1 MSTRYPT
8 RQSPS
13 RASSNRSAGAQGKRP
28 RGDGGDSNSGSM
40 TQGDFRPGD
49 IRRRGTVLLLAT
61 AIIASIFATRLVD
74 LQAVRGEA
82 LADAALSQRL
92 RTMEIPAYRGNIVD
106 RTGQPLAVTV
116 EARDVTAD
124 QTLIEDPAALAVEL
138 APILEVP
145 QDVLADRLTGDK
157 RFMYVAKGVT
167 PQTWERIAALRL
179 PGIFSEETS
188 RRIYPAGDLASHI
201 VGFVQGDGSGGA
213 GIESAFN
220 DILTGKPG
228 QQTYERGPGG
238 RVIPTQ
244 NQSSVDAIAGADVQL
259 TIDRDIQFV
268 AQEAIQGV
276 VQRSGASSATAVVI
290 DVQTGKILAMATAP
304 DFDPNRLT
312 QSLPE
317 ERRNR
322 AITDIFEPGSTGKVI
337 TAAAAINEGAVTPL
351 TPIKVPGKLERA
363 GKKFNDYWE
372 HGTLRLTLTGAFA
385 KSSNIGMILA
395 AEKMPKKQLARYMEK
410 FGINGRT
417 DLGLPGESAGLM
429 LQPENWSGT
438 SFPTMTF
445 GQGYSVTAV
454 QMTDVFATI
463 ANGGVRVKPSI
474 IEAIVEPDGA
484 VVETPDSERD
494 RVVREDTARQVL
506 AMMEAVTGDGGTA
519 PQARIPGYR
528 VAGKTG
534 TAQFVD
540 PDCRCYAGDVT
551 ASFIGVAPA
560 DAPRLVVGVFV
571 HQPKRGRGGGELAA
585 SVFKEITTYAL
596 QAMQVP
602 PSGKRAPQLTL
613 TTG

>member
-1 MSTRYPT
+1 MATGYPT
-8 RQSPS
+8 KQTQS
-13 RASSNRSAGAQGKRP
+13 RRP
-28 RGDGGDSNSGSM
+28 RRAAPGGRGSGGDDR
-40 TQGDFRPGD
+40 TPGDFRRGNA
-49 IRRRGTVLLLAT
+49 RRRGTALVLAT
-61 AIIASIFATRLVD
+61 AVVASVFAARLVD

-92 RTMEIPAYRGNIVD
+92 RTLEIPAYRGSILD
-106 RTGQPLAVTV
+106 RTGQALAVTV

-145 QDVLADRLTGDK
+145 QDVLADRLTGEK

-167 PQTWERIAALRL
+167 PETWDRISSLRL

-188 RRIYPAGDLASHI
+188 QRTYPAGDLASHI

-220 DILTGKPG
+220 DILTGTPG

-244 NQSSVDAIAGADVQL
+244 NQSSTAAVAGSDVQL
-259 TIDRDIQFV
+259 TIDRDVQFV
-268 AQEAIQGV
+268 AQEALQGV
-276 VQRSGASSATAVVI
+276 VQRSGALSATAVVM
-290 DVQTGKILAMATAP
+290 DVRTGEILAMVTAP
-304 DFDPNRLT
+304 DFDPNHFT
-312 QSLPE
+312 QSTDDD
-317 ERRNR
+317 RRNR

-337 TAAAAINEGAVTPL
+337 TAAAVINEGVVDPL

-372 HGTLRLTLTGAFA
+372 HGTLRLTMTGAFA

-395 AEKMPKKQLARYMEK
+395 AEKMPKRQLARYMEK
-410 FGINGRT
+410 FGITQRT

-429 LQPENWSGT
+429 LQPENWYGT
-438 SFPTMTF
+438 TFPTMAF

-474 IEAIVEPDGA
+474 VDATIDADGT
-484 VVETPDSERD
+484 VTKTPDAERD
-494 RVVREDTARQVL
+494 RVVRQETARQVM
-506 AMMEAVTGDGGTA
+506 AMMEAVTAEGGTA

-560 DAPRLVVGVFV
+560 DAPRLAVGVFV
-571 HQPKRGRGGGELAA
+571 HQPKRGRSGGELAGP
-585 SVFKEITTYAL
+585 VFQEITTYAL
-596 QAMQVP
+596 QAMQIP
-602 PSGKRAPQLTL
+602 PSGKRAPRLSL

>member
-1 MSTRYPT
+1 MATGYPT
-8 RQSPS
+8 KQPQS
-13 RASSNRSAGAQGKRP
+13 RRP
-28 RGDGGDSNSGSM
+28 RREAPGGRGSGGDDH
-40 TQGDFRPGD
+40 TPGDFRRGNA
-49 IRRRGTVLLLAT
+49 RRRGTALVLAT
-61 AIIASIFATRLVD
+61 AVVASVFAARLVD

-92 RTMEIPAYRGNIVD
+92 RTLEIPAYRGSILD
-106 RTGQPLAVTV
+106 RTGQALAVTV

-167 PQTWERIAALRL
+167 PETWDRISSLRL

-188 RRIYPAGDLASHI
+188 QRTYPAGDLASHI

-220 DILTGKPG
+220 DILTGTPG

-244 NQSSVDAIAGADVQL
+244 NQSSTAAVAGSDVQL
-259 TIDRDIQFV
+259 TIDRDVQFV
-268 AQEAIQGV
+268 AQEALQGV
-276 VQRSGASSATAVVI
+276 VQRSGALSATAVVM
-290 DVQTGKILAMATAP
+290 DVRTGEILAMVTAP
-304 DFDPNRLT
+304 DFDPNHFT
-312 QSLPE
+312 QSTDDD
-317 ERRNR
+317 RRNR
-322 AITDIFEPGSTGKVI
+322 AITDIFEPGSTGKVS
-337 TAAAAINEGAVTPL
+337 TAAAVINEGVVDPL

-372 HGTLRLTLTGAFA
+372 HGTLRLTMTGAFA

-395 AEKMPKKQLARYMEK
+395 AEKMPKRQLARYMEK
-410 FGINGRT
+410 FGITQRT

-429 LQPENWSGT
+429 LQPENWYGT
-438 SFPTMTF
+438 TFPTMAF

-474 IEAIVEPDGA
+474 VDATIDADGT
-484 VVETPDSERD
+484 VTKTPDAERD
-494 RVVREDTARQVL
+494 RVVRQETARQVM
-506 AMMEAVTGDGGTA
+506 AMMEAVTAEGGTA

-560 DAPRLVVGVFV
+560 DAPRLAVGVFV
-571 HQPKRGRGGGELAA
+571 HQPKRGRSGGELAGP
-585 SVFKEITTYAL
+585 VFKEITTYAL
-596 QAMQVP
+596 QAMQIP
-602 PSGKRAPQLTL
+602 PSGKRAPRLSL

>member
-1 MSTRYPT
+1 MATGYPT
-8 RQSPS
+8 KQTQS
-13 RASSNRSAGAQGKRP
+13 RRP
-28 RGDGGDSNSGSM
+28 RRAAPGGRGSGGDDR
-40 TQGDFRPGD
+40 TPGDFRRGNA
-49 IRRRGTVLLLAT
+49 RRRGTALVLAT
-61 AIIASIFATRLVD
+61 AVVASVFAARLVD

-92 RTMEIPAYRGNIVD
+92 RTLEIPAYRGSILD
-106 RTGQPLAVTV
+106 RTGQALAVTV

-145 QDVLADRLTGDK
+145 QDVLADRLTGEK

-167 PQTWERIAALRL
+167 PETWDRISSLRL

-188 RRIYPAGDLASHI
+188 QRTYPAGDLASHI

-220 DILTGKPG
+220 DILTGTPG

-244 NQSSVDAIAGADVQL
+244 NQSSTAAVAGSDVQL
-259 TIDRDIQFV
+259 TIDRDVQFV
-268 AQEAIQGV
+268 AQEALQGV
-276 VQRSGASSATAVVI
+276 VQRSGALSATAVVM
-290 DVQTGKILAMATAP
+290 DVRTGEILAMATAP
-304 DFDPNRLT
+304 DFDPNRFT
-312 QSLPE
+312 QSTDDD
-317 ERRNR
+317 RRNR

-337 TAAAAINEGAVTPL
+337 TAAAVINEGVVDPL

-372 HGTLRLTLTGAFA
+372 HGTLRLTMTGAFA

-395 AEKMPKKQLARYMEK
+395 AEKMPKRQLARYMEK
-410 FGINGRT
+410 FGITQRT

-429 LQPENWSGT
+429 LQPENWYGT
-438 SFPTMTF
+438 TFPTMAF

-474 IEAIVEPDGA
+474 VDATIDADGT
-484 VVETPDSERD
+484 VTKTPDAERD
-494 RVVREDTARQVL
+494 RVVRQETARQ
-506 AMMEAVTGDGGTA
+506 
-519 PQARIPGYR
+519 
-528 VAGKTG
+528 
-534 TAQFVD
+534 
-540 PDCRCYAGDVT
+540 
-551 ASFIGVAPA
+551 
-560 DAPRLVVGVFV
+560 
-571 HQPKRGRGGGELAA
+571 
-585 SVFKEITTYAL
+585 
-596 QAMQVP
+596 
-602 PSGKRAPQLTL
+602 
-613 TTG
+613 

>member
-1 MSTRYPT
+1 MATGYPT
-8 RQSPS
+8 KQTQSRRPR
-13 RASSNRSAGAQGKRP
+13 RATSGGKGSAGAGQTP
-28 RGDGGDSNSGSM
+28 
-40 TQGDFRPGD
+40 GDFRRGNA
-49 IRRRGTVLLLAT
+49 RRRGTALVLAT
-61 AIIASIFATRLVD
+61 AVVASVFAARLVD

-92 RTMEIPAYRGNIVD
+92 RTLEIPAYRGSILD
-106 RTGQPLAVTV
+106 RTGQALAVTV
-116 EARDVTAD
+116 EARNVTAD

-145 QDVLADRLTGDK
+145 QDVLADRLTGEK
-157 RFMYVAKGVT
+157 RFMYVAKGVN
-167 PQTWERIAALRL
+167 PETWDRINSLRL

-188 RRIYPAGDLASHI
+188 QRTYPAGDLASHT

-220 DILTGKPG
+220 DLLTGTPG
-228 QQTYERGPGG
+228 QQTYERGPRG

-244 NQSSVDAIAGADVQL
+244 NQSSTAAVAGSDVQL
-259 TIDRDIQFV
+259 TIDRDVQFV
-268 AQEAIQGV
+268 AQEALQGV
-276 VQRSGASSATAVVI
+276 VQRSGASSAAAVVMDI
-290 DVQTGKILAMATAP
+290 RTGEILAMATAP
-304 DFDPNRLT
+304 DFDPNRFT
-312 QSLPE
+312 QSTE
-317 ERRNR
+317 DDRRHR

-337 TAAAAINEGAVTPL
+337 TAAAVINEGVVDPL
-351 TPIKVPGKLERA
+351 TPIKVPGRLERA

-372 HGTLRLTLTGAFA
+372 HGTLRLTMTGVFA

-395 AEKMPKKQLARYMEK
+395 AEKMPKRQLARYMEK
-410 FGINGRT
+410 FGITQRT

-429 LQPENWSGT
+429 LQPENWYGT
-438 SFPTMTF
+438 TFPTMAF

-474 IEAIVEPDGA
+474 IDATIDADGTVTKIPDA
-484 VVETPDSERD
+484 ERD
-494 RVVREDTARQVL
+494 RVVRQETARQVM
-506 AMMEAVTGDGGTA
+506 AMMEAVTAEGGTA

-560 DAPRLVVGVFV
+560 DAPRLAVGVFV
-571 HQPKRGRGGGELAA
+571 HQPKRGRSGGELAGP
-585 SVFKEITTYAL
+585 VFKEITTYAL
-596 QAMQVP
+596 QAMQIP
-602 PSGKRAPQLTL
+602 PSGKRAPRLSL

>member
-1 MSTRYPT
+1 MATGYPT
-8 RQSPS
+8 KQTQS
-13 RASSNRSAGAQGKRP
+13 RRP
-28 RGDGGDSNSGSM
+28 RRAAPGGRGSGGDDR
-40 TQGDFRPGD
+40 TPGDFRRGNA
-49 IRRRGTVLLLAT
+49 RRRGTALVLAT
-61 AIIASIFATRLVD
+61 AVVASVFAARLVD

-92 RTMEIPAYRGNIVD
+92 RTLEIPAYRGSILD
-106 RTGQPLAVTV
+106 RTGQALAVTV

-145 QDVLADRLTGDK
+145 QDVLADRLTGEK

-167 PQTWERIAALRL
+167 PETWDRISSLRL

-188 RRIYPAGDLASHI
+188 QRTYPAGDLASHI

-220 DILTGKPG
+220 DILTGTPG

-244 NQSSVDAIAGADVQL
+244 NQSSTAAVAGSDVQL
-259 TIDRDIQFV
+259 TIDRDVQFV
-268 AQEAIQGV
+268 AQEALQGV
-276 VQRSGASSATAVVI
+276 VQRSGALSATAVVM
-290 DVQTGKILAMATAP
+290 DVRTGEILAMVTAP
-304 DFDPNRLT
+304 DFDPNHFT
-312 QSLPE
+312 QSTDDD
-317 ERRNR
+317 RRNR

-337 TAAAAINEGAVTPL
+337 TAAAVINEGVVDPL

-372 HGTLRLTLTGAFA
+372 HGTLRLTMTGAFA

-395 AEKMPKKQLARYMEK
+395 AEKMPKRQLARYMEK
-410 FGINGRT
+410 FGITQRT

-429 LQPENWSGT
+429 LQPENWYGT
-438 SFPTMTF
+438 TFPTMAF

-474 IEAIVEPDGA
+474 VDATIDADGT
-484 VVETPDSERD
+484 VTKTPDAERD
-494 RVVREDTARQVL
+494 RVVREETARQVM
-506 AMMEAVTGDGGTA
+506 AMMEAVTAEGGTA

-560 DAPRLVVGVFV
+560 DAPRLAVGVFV
-571 HQPKRGRGGGELAA
+571 HQPKRGRSGGELAGP
-585 SVFKEITTYAL
+585 VFKEITTYAL
-596 QAMQVP
+596 QAMQIP
-602 PSGKRAPQLTL
+602 PSGKRAPRLSL

>member
-1 MSTRYPT
+1 MATGYPT
-8 RQSPS
+8 KQTQS
-13 RASSNRSAGAQGKRP
+13 RRP
-28 RGDGGDSNSGSM
+28 RRAAPGGRGSGGDDR
-40 TQGDFRPGD
+40 TPGDFRRGNA
-49 IRRRGTVLLLAT
+49 RRRGTALVLAT
-61 AIIASIFATRLVD
+61 AVVASVFAARLVD

-92 RTMEIPAYRGNIVD
+92 RTLEIPAYRGSILD
-106 RTGQPLAVTV
+106 RTGQALAVTV

-145 QDVLADRLTGDK
+145 QDVLADRLTGEK

-167 PQTWERIAALRL
+167 PETWDRISSLRL

-188 RRIYPAGDLASHI
+188 QRTYPAGDLASHI

-220 DILTGKPG
+220 DILTGTPG

-244 NQSSVDAIAGADVQL
+244 NQSSTAAVAGSDVQL
-259 TIDRDIQFV
+259 TIDRDVQFV
-268 AQEAIQGV
+268 AQEALQGV
-276 VQRSGASSATAVVI
+276 VQRSGALSATAVVM
-290 DVQTGKILAMATAP
+290 DVRTGEILAMATAP
-304 DFDPNRLT
+304 DFDPNRFT
-312 QSLPE
+312 QSTDDD
-317 ERRNR
+317 RRNR

-337 TAAAAINEGAVTPL
+337 TAAAVINEGVVDPL

-372 HGTLRLTLTGAFA
+372 HGTLRLTMTGAFA

-395 AEKMPKKQLARYMEK
+395 AEKMPKRQLARYMEK
-410 FGINGRT
+410 FGITQRT

-429 LQPENWSGT
+429 LQPENWYGT
-438 SFPTMTF
+438 TFPTMAF

-474 IEAIVEPDGA
+474 VDATIDADGT
-484 VVETPDSERD
+484 VTKTPDAERD
-494 RVVREDTARQVL
+494 RVVRQETARQVM
-506 AMMEAVTGDGGTA
+506 AMMEAVTAEGGTA
-519 PQARIPGYR
+519 PQARSPGYR

-560 DAPRLVVGVFV
+560 DAPRLAVGVFV
-571 HQPKRGRGGGELAA
+571 HQPKRGRSGGELAGP
-585 SVFKEITTYAL
+585 VFKEITTYAL
-596 QAMQVP
+596 QAMQIP
-602 PSGKRAPQLTL
+602 PSGKRAPRLSL